1 MRREKHTIQCPCE
14 KAKQFP
20 IVLEFDETKLEGPN
34 TKELHC
40 PFCQDM
46 LTIELPGT
54 VHDNETTFR
63 GLKKLK

>member
-14 KAKQFP
+14 RAKAFP
-20 IVLEFDETKLEGPN
+20 IVLQYDETKTDGPN
-34 TKELHC
+34 TQELHC

-54 VHDNETTFR
+54 VQANEQVFR
-63 GLKKLK
+63 GTKKTP

>member
-20 IVLEFDETKLEGPN
+20 IVLEFDETKLEEAN

-46 LTIELPGT
+46 LTTELPGK
-54 VHDNETTFR
+54 VLDNET
-63 GLKKLK
+63 GYLLK

>member
-20 IVLEFDETKLEGPN
+20 IVLAYDETKLDGPS
-34 TKELHC
+34 TQELHY
-40 PFCQDM
+40 PYCQDM

-54 VHDNETTFR
+54 IRDNTICKV
-63 GLKKLK
+63 LK